1 MRITNTFMNS
11 LFNNVLTAASQRG
24 ANVGNWVLVMGSE
37 TYGNSYGIFDRD
49 PGTGGQSI
57 VAQFGYTRRS
67 AVDGMNGML
76 AAYRTLPNVL
86 GY

>member
-1 MRITNTFMNS
+1 MRITNSFLNS

-24 ANVGNWVLVMGSE
+24 VDVGNWVLVIGSE
-37 TYGNSYGIFDRD
+37 TYGNSFGIFDRN
-49 PGTGGQSI
+49 PEGGGLTTI
-57 VAQFGYTRRS
+57 AQFGYTRRS

-76 AAYRTLPNVL
+76 NAYRTLPNVL